1 MILPK
6 LEAEI
11 LRLYHAEK
19 WRVGTIA
26 LQLGV
31 HHSVVR
37 RVLVQD
43 GAPLPKRPRSTRLD
57 PYIPLIIATW
67 KQYPKLPASRL
78 YEMCHERG
86 YQGNPDHFRHMVAP
100 YRPRPTAEAY
110 LRIKTLPGEQAQV
123 DWGHFGKL
131 TIGRAQR
138 PLLAFVMVLSYS
150 RRIFLRF
157 YLGQQS
163 ENFLRG
169 HEAAFSAWS
178 GVARVV
184 LYDNLKS
191 AVLERRGDAIRFN
204 PLLLDFARHYR
215 FAPRPVAVARG
226 NEKGRVER
234 AISYI
239 RRAFFMARRFKDID
253 DLNRQAQ
260 QWCDGPAGQRRW
272 VEDDRLTVREAF
284 EKERALLLP
293 LPQASFPTDERRE
306 LTAGKTPYVRF
317 DHNDYSV
324 PHELVRQT
332 VVVMASLNTVRI
344 MHRGRVVA
352 EHVRSFDR
360 RQQIEDAAHLERL
373 VEHKR
378 QAREHRGLDR
388 LATAAPASRELLTSL
403 AERGANLGSATARL
417 LLLLEEFGAAR
428 LEQAIREAIEKDT
441 PHHHAVRQILERQC
455 RAEGRSPT
463 LPVVLPDDP
472 RVRDLTIRPHTL
484 ESYDE
489 LTNDIV
495 DSQEPDDHGEQG
507 TDDVD
512 HQGEQDSDN
521 VDHEENNNH
530 DERPD
535 TDEQSNDDE

>member
-1 MILPK
+1 MISPK

-19 WRVGTIA
+19 WRIGTIA
-26 LQLGV
+26 QQLGI
-31 HHSVVR
+31 HHGVVR
-37 RVLVQD
+37 RVLIQD
-43 GAPLPKRPRSTRLD
+43 GTPLPQRSRSTRLD
-57 PYIPLIIATW
+57 AFIPLVIATW

-78 YEMCHERG
+78 YEMCHQRG
-86 YQGNPDHFRHMVAP
+86 YQGSPHHFRHMVAP

-131 TIGRAQR
+131 TIGRAAR
-138 PLLAFVMVLSYS
+138 PLMAFVMVLSYS

-169 HEAAFSAWS
+169 HEAAFGAWN
-178 GVARVV
+178 GVARVL

-234 AISYI
+234 AIRYI

-260 QWCDGPAGQRRW
+260 QWCDGPACQRRW
-272 VEDDRLTVREAF
+272 VEDDRLTVAEAF

-293 LPQASFPTDERRE
+293 LPQTPFPTDERRE
-306 LTAGKTPYVRF
+306 LAVGKTPYVRF

-332 VVVMASLNTVRI
+332 VVVVASLQTVRI
-344 MHRGRVVA
+344 MHRGAVVA
-352 EHVRSFDR
+352 EHGRSFDR
-360 RQQIEDAAHLERL
+360 RRQIEDSAHIESL
-373 VEHKR
+373 VQHKR
-378 QAREHRGLDR
+378 QARAHRGLDR
-388 LATAAPASRELLTSL
+388 LAMAAPASRALLTCL
-403 AERGANLGSATARL
+403 AQRGANLGSATAQL
-417 LLLLEEFGAAR
+417 LHLLEEFGAAR
-428 LEQAIREAIEKDT
+428 LEQAIREAVDKDV

-472 RVRDLTIRPHTL
+472 RIRDMTIRPHTL
-484 ESYDE
+484 DRYDE
-489 LTNDIV
+489 LIQDIV
-495 DSQEPDDHGEQG
+495 DPDDQGEQG
-507 TDDVD
+507 T
-512 HQGEQDSDN
+512 N
-521 VDHEENNNH
+521 NMDHEENKDHDYDKQPDADASSNN
-530 DERPD
+530 DEP
-535 TDEQSNDDE
+535 SNDDESAIA

>member
-26 LQLGV
+26 GQLGI

-37 RVLVQD
+37 RVLTRD
-43 GAPLPKRPRSTRLD
+43 GAEEPKRSRATRLD

-78 YEMCHERG
+78 YDMCRQRG
-86 YQGNPDHFRHMVAP
+86 YRGSPDHFRHMVAP
-100 YRPRPTAEAY
+100 YRPQPTAEAY
-110 LRIKTLPGEQAQV
+110 LRLKTLPGEQAQV

-131 TIGRAQR
+131 TIGRAAR

-157 YLGQQS
+157 FLGQQS

-169 HEAAFSAWS
+169 HQAAFGAWA
-178 GVARVV
+178 GVVRVV

-204 PLLLDFARHYR
+204 PLLLEFARHYR

-234 AISYI
+234 AISYV
-239 RRAFFMARRFKDID
+239 RRAFFMARRFRDVD

-260 QWCDGPAGQRRW
+260 EWCDGPACQRRW
-272 VEDDRLTVREAF
+272 VEDDRLTVGEAY
-284 EKERALLLP
+284 EKERPLLLP
-293 LPQASFPTDERRE
+293 LPQTPFPTDERRE
-306 LTAGKTPYVRF
+306 LEVGKTPYVRF

-332 VVVMASLNTVRI
+332 VVVVASLEKVRI
-344 MHRGRVVA
+344 MHRGTVMAKHR
-352 EHVRSFDR
+352 RSFDR
-360 RQQIEDAAHLERL
+360 RRQIEDPAHIQRL

-378 QAREHRGLDR
+378 QAKEHRGLDR
-388 LATAAPASRELLTSL
+388 LAAAAPASRELLTCL
-403 AERGANLGSATARL
+403 AQRGANLGSATARL
-417 LLLLEEFGAAR
+417 LRLLEEFGGAR
-428 LEQAIREAIEKDT
+428 LEQAIREAIDKDI
-441 PHHHAVRQILERQC
+441 PHHHAVRQILERQR
-455 RAEGRSPT
+455 RAEGRSPA
-463 LPVVLPDDP
+463 LPVELPDDP

-484 ESYDE
+484 ESYDT
-489 LTNDIV
+489 LTADIV
-495 DSQEPDDHGEQG
+495 DQKEHND
-507 TDDVD
+507 
-512 HQGEQDSDN
+512 
-521 VDHEENNNH
+521 H
-530 DERPD
+530 DE
-535 TDEQSNDDE
+535 

>member
-1 MILPK
+1 
-6 LEAEI
+6 
-11 LRLYHAEK
+11 
-19 WRVGTIA
+19 
-26 LQLGV
+26 
-31 HHSVVR
+31 
-37 RVLVQD
+37 VLAQD
-43 GAPLPKRPRSTRLD
+43 GTVEPKRSRSTRLD

-86 YQGNPDHFRHMVAP
+86 YQGHPDHFRHMVAP

-131 TIGRAQR
+131 TIGRGQR
-138 PLLAFVMVLSYS
+138 PLMAFVMVLSYS

-169 HEAAFSAWS
+169 HEAAF
-178 GVARVV
+178 GVWGGVVRVL

-260 QWCDGPAGQRRW
+260 QWCDGPACQRRW
-272 VEDDRLTVREAF
+272 VEDDRLTVSEAF
-284 EKERALLLP
+284 EKEHALLLP
-293 LPQASFPTDERRE
+293 LPQTPFHTDERRE
-306 LTAGKTPYVRF
+306 LTVGKTPYVRF

-324 PHELVRQT
+324 PHELVRQA
-332 VVVMASLNTVRI
+332 VVVMANLETVRI

-352 EHVRSFDR
+352 QHGRSFDR
-360 RQQIEDAAHLERL
+360 RQQIEDAAHIESL

-388 LATAAPASRELLTSL
+388 LATAAPASRELLTHL

-428 LEQAIREAIEKDT
+428 LEQAIREAIEKDI
-441 PHHHAVRQILERQC
+441 PHHHAVRQILERQH

-463 LPVVLPDDP
+463 LPVELPDDP

-512 HQGEQDSDN
+512 HQ
-521 VDHEENNNH
+521 ENNDH
-530 DERPD
+530 DEQAD
-535 TDEQSNDDE
+535 TDEHSNDDEQSNHDE

>member
-26 LQLGV
+26 QQLGV

-86 YQGNPDHFRHMVAP
+86 YQGSPHHFRHMVAP

-169 HEAAFSAWS
+169 HEAAFQAWG
-178 GVARVV
+178 GVVRVL

-191 AVLERRGDAIRFN
+191 AVLERRGDAVRFN

-239 RRAFFMARRFKDID
+239 RRAFFMARRFKDVE
-253 DLNRQAQ
+253 DLNRQAHE
-260 QWCDGPAGQRRW
+260 WCDGPACQRRW

-284 EKERALLLP
+284 EKERVLLLP
-293 LPQASFPTDERRE
+293 LPQTPFPTDERRE
-306 LTAGKTPYVRF
+306 LTVGKTPYVRF

-332 VVVMASLNTVRI
+332 VVVMANLETVRI
-344 MHRGRVVA
+344 MHRGRIVA
-352 EHVRSFDR
+352 EQGRSFDR
-360 RQQIEDAAHLERL
+360 RQQIEDAAHIERL

-388 LATAAPASRELLTSL
+388 LATAAPASRELLTHL
-403 AERGANLGSATARL
+403 AQRGANLGSATARL

-428 LEQAIREAIEKDT
+428 LEQAIREAIEKNT
-441 PHHHAVRQILERQC
+441 PHYHAVRQILERQR

-463 LPVVLPDDP
+463 LPVELPDDP

-484 ESYDE
+484 EGYDE

-512 HQGEQDSDN
+512 HQ
-521 VDHEENNNH
+521 ENHDH

-535 TDEQSNDDE
+535 TDEPSNNDEPSNHDE

>member
-26 LQLGV
+26 GQLGV

-37 RVLVQD
+37 RVLAQD
-43 GAPLPKRPRSTRLD
+43 GTGEPQRSRSTRLD

-86 YQGNPDHFRHMVAP
+86 YQGNPDHFRHMVAA
-100 YRPRPTAEAY
+100 YRPRPMAEAY

-157 YLGQQS
+157 FFGQQS

-169 HEAAFSAWS
+169 HEAAFGAWG
-178 GVARVV
+178 GVVRVV

-260 QWCDGPAGQRRW
+260 QWCGGPACQRRW

-293 LPQASFPTDERRE
+293 LPQASFSTDERRE
-306 LTAGKTPYVRF
+306 LAVGKTPYVRF

-332 VVVMASLNTVRI
+332 VVVMAGLETVRI
-344 MHRGRVVA
+344 MHRGTVVA
-352 EHVRSFDR
+352 EHGRSFDR
-360 RQQIEDAAHLERL
+360 RQQIEDAAHIERL

-388 LATAAPASRELLTSL
+388 LATAAPASRELLTHL
-403 AERGANLGSATARL
+403 AQRGANLGSATARL
-417 LLLLEEFGAAR
+417 LLLLEEFGATR

-441 PHHHAVRQILERQC
+441 PHHHAVRQILERQR

-463 LPVVLPDDP
+463 LPVELPDDP

-495 DSQEPDDHGEQG
+495 DPQEPDDHGEQG

-512 HQGEQDSDN
+512 HQ
-521 VDHEENNNH
+521 ENNDH

-535 TDEQSNDDE
+535 TDEQSNNDEQSNDDE

>member
-1 MILPK
+1 MISPRT
-6 LEAEI
+6 EAEI

-19 WRVGTIA
+19 WRIGTIA
-26 LQLGV
+26 GQLGV

-37 RVLVQD
+37 RVLTQD
-43 GAPLPKRPRSTRLD
+43 GTPVTKRSRATQLD
-57 PYIPLIIATW
+57 PFIPLIVATW

-86 YQGNPDHFRHMVAP
+86 YNGSPHHFRHMVAP
-100 YRPRPTAEAY
+100 YRPRPVAEAY
-110 LRIKTLPGEQAQV
+110 LRLKTLPGEQAQV

-131 TIGRAQR
+131 AVGRAQR
-138 PLLAFVMVLSYS
+138 HLSAFVMVLSYS

-169 HEAAFSAWS
+169 HEAAFADWG
-178 GVARVV
+178 GVVRVV

-234 AISYI
+234 AIQYI
-239 RRAFFMARRFKDID
+239 RRAFFLARRFKDVD

-260 QWCDGPAGQRRW
+260 AWCDGPACNRRW
-272 VEDDRLTVREAF
+272 VEDDSLTVAEAF
-284 EKERALLLP
+284 EKERSLLLP
-293 LPQASFPTDERRE
+293 LPHTPFITDERRE
-306 LTAGKTPYVRF
+306 LTVGKTPYIRF

-332 VVVMASLNTVRI
+332 VVVVASLQAVRV
-344 MHRGRVVA
+344 MHRGVIVA
-352 EHVRSFDR
+352 EHDRSFDR
-360 RQQIEDAAHLERL
+360 RRQIEDSEHIERL

-378 QAREHRGLDR
+378 QARSHRGMDR
-388 LATAAPASRELLTSL
+388 LTAAAPASRELLTCL
-403 AERGANLGSATARL
+403 AQRGANLGTATARL
-417 LLLLEEFGAAR
+417 LRLLEEFGGNR
-428 LEQAIREAIEKDT
+428 LEQAIREAMDKDI

-455 RAEGRSPT
+455 RAEGRKPT
-463 LPVVLPDDP
+463 LPVELPDDP

-484 ESYDE
+484 ESYDK
-489 LTNDIV
+489 LTQGIV
-495 DSQEPDDHGEQG
+495 DAREPFDQRDQGADQVNDQEGHD
-507 TDDVD
+507 
-512 HQGEQDSDN
+512 
-521 VDHEENNNH
+521 H
-530 DERPD
+530 DEQTNR
-535 TDEQSNDDE
+535 DE

>member
-19 WRVGTIA
+19 WPVGTIA
-26 LQLGV
+26 GQLGV

-37 RVLVQD
+37 RVLAQD
-43 GAPLPKRPRSTRLD
+43 GTVEPKRSRSTRLD

-86 YQGNPDHFRHMVAP
+86 YQGHPDHFRHMVAP

-131 TIGRAQR
+131 TIGRGQR
-138 PLLAFVMVLSYS
+138 PLMAFVMVLSYS

-169 HEAAFSAWS
+169 HEAAF
-178 GVARVV
+178 GVWGGVVRVL

-234 AISYI
+234 AIQYI
-239 RRAFFMARRFKDID
+239 RRAFFLARRFKDVE

-260 QWCDGPAGQRRW
+260 AWCDGPACDRRW
-272 VEDDRLTVREAF
+272 VDDDSMTVAEAF

-293 LPQASFPTDERRE
+293 LPHAPFVTDERRE
-306 LTAGKTPYVRF
+306 LTVGKTPYIRF

-332 VVVMASLNTVRI
+332 VAVVASLQTVRI
-344 MHRGRVVA
+344 MHRGTVVA
-352 EHVRSFDR
+352 EHDRSFDR
-360 RQQIEDAAHLERL
+360 RRQIEEPEHIERL

-378 QAREHRGLDR
+378 QARSHRGMDR
-388 LATAAPASRELLTSL
+388 LTAAAPASRDLLTRL
-403 AERGANLGSATARL
+403 AERGANLGTATARL
-417 LLLLEEFGAAR
+417 LLLLEEFGGTR
-428 LEQAIREAIEKDT
+428 LEQAIREAIEKDI

-455 RAEGRSPT
+455 RAEGRKPR
-463 LPVVLPDDP
+463 LPVTLPDDP
-472 RVRDLTIRPHTL
+472 RVRDLTIRPHAL
-484 ESYDE
+484 QAYDE
-489 LTNDIV
+489 LSQGIV
-495 DSQEPDDHGEQG
+495 AAREPEGQSDQG
-507 TDDVD
+507 TDNDD
-512 HQGEQDSDN
+512 HPE
-521 VDHEENNNH
+521 DHDH
-530 DERPD
+530 
-535 TDEQSNDDE
+535 DEQSNHGE